1 MRKFIDMKTLLTS
14 LCAVCALST
23 VAFAKDVDIAVTEL
37 PAAVTAS
44 IEKAHP
50 GATVL
55 SAEKDLKADGS
66 IQHFEVTVRMGDKQK
81 ELTIAA
87 DGAIQKTEKDN

>member
-1 MRKFIDMKTLLTS
+1 MKTLLTS
-14 LCAVCALST
+14 LGVIGILTTA
-23 VAFAKDVDIAVTEL
+23 AFAKDVDIALKEL
-37 PAAVTAS
+37 PPAVTAS

-50 GATVL
+50 GATLL

-66 IQHFEVTVRMGDKQK
+66 IQHFEVTVRVGDKQK
-81 ELTIAA
+81 ELTVLP